1 KQMACKVARRSLCG
15 IALGNPFQK
24 YSSLKE
30 KRPCTEPVL
39 WLYTGLFF
47 AFAATQISRFTEYSQ
62 KVVSFLRYNRK
73 C

>member
-1 KQMACKVARRSLCG
+1 SLCG

-39 WLYTGLFF
+39 WFYTGLFLHLRQYKFHNSQNILKKLFLSFSFF
-47 AFAATQISRFTEYSQ
+47 A
-62 KVVSFLRYNRK
+62 V
-73 C
+73 